1 MLAASSPK
9 MGSYD
14 MRALFVIPHGDGR
27 GPPPTLPR
35 PRPHFKCATG
45 ISALRN
51 LAGMTYFS
59 NISFAATQILPM
71 ALLSLCFAR
80 YLLFASSLPCFFFLL
95 HMSAGSQG
103 LRTPAP
109 INFCVTYQ
117 SPLYMIQKVSEDVP
131 GKDVRPENATGN
143 PKRKRLFK
151 GYRIFFDELLR
162 VGFPH

>member
-9 MGSYD
+9 MGSYV
-14 MRALFVIPHGDGR
+14 MLALFVIPHGDGR
-27 GPPPTLPR
+27 GPPTLPR
-35 PRPHFKCATG
+35 PHPHFKCATG
-45 ISALRN
+45 NS
-51 LAGMTYFS
+51 
-59 NISFAATQILPM
+59 AATQILPM

-143 PKRKRLFK
+143 PRRKRLFK
-151 GYRIFFDELLR
+151 SYAIFFDELLR